1 MIHELESTGTH
12 QCGVLELCELGVIVE
27 NLGGVVNPD
36 EVDAVHV
43 HARKAILERLLANA
57 FGVVIRG
64 AFANS
69 LLQGFTNSLLTPQHF
84 IF

>member
-12 QCGVLELCELGVIVE
+12 QCGVLELCEPGIIVE

-36 EVDAVHV
+36 EVDAVHI
-43 HARKAILERLLANA
+43 HARTAILERLVANA

-69 LLQGFTNSLLTPQHF
+69 LLQGFASSPLAPQHF